1 MHIDLNNNQSFVL
14 IEEGCFR
21 WYSDYR
27 KTTALLKMD
36 FQQKLYNSAI
46 FGYFYFKII

>member
-1 MHIDLNNNQSFVL
+1 MIFWLPQ
-14 IEEGCFR
+14 E
-21 WYSDYR
+21 
-27 KTTALLKMD
+27 ALLKMD